1 MFFRKMDERAMNSLF
16 RALGLLQPLPSAC
29 SYLCG
34 LAAQNWSFNGCDN
47 VSQGGEEAKF
57 DPKGIGEH
65 ENCPKGG
72 GLREGKGNK
81 VSVP

>member
-1 MFFRKMDERAMNSLF
+1 M
-16 RALGLLQPLPSAC
+16 
-29 SYLCG
+29 
-34 LAAQNWSFNGCDN
+34 
-47 VSQGGEEAKF
+47 SQDCEEAKF